1 MASHDGTARRYLFTG
16 LLRCAPCGRR
26 LESHWINQRPGYR
39 CRQGHTSTQ
48 QPTNGRR
55 KMLYLREDHIIARL
69 MGHPGLASD
78 AQNPH
83 DLAALLHRNKISII
97 CDQERCTPTTGA
109 SGK

>member
-1 MASHDGTARRYLFTG
+1 
-16 LLRCAPCGRR
+16 
-26 LESHWINQRPGYR
+26 
-39 CRQGHTSTQ
+39 
-48 QPTNGRR
+48 
-55 KMLYLREDHIIARL
+55 MLYLREDHIIARL